1 MTVKIDRKLNFVSTV
16 IREDGTLLYLHA
28 VPLPYEVVEENCVL
42 LGSMFNNF
50 FSMVGGIG
58 APRVA
63 AMMLRKALKAQQERE
78 PGAPTIIDDMQ
89 RLTTVVWNDD
99 GVWKTTPLDTAFKQG
114 IISPDEYREVE
125 GEVVFFMVAS
135 AIQKANLIAA
145 TVGQA
150 LDAYN
155 GQLTSLTSTGY
166 RDSLPTS
173 KTDTDT
179 QTPIPQ
185 QELSHIPS

>member
-1 MTVKIDRKLNFVSTV
+1 MKIDRKLNFVSTV

-42 LGSMFNNF
+42 LGGMFNNF

-63 AMMLRKALKAQQERE
+63 AMMLRQALKSQTERD
-78 PGAPTIIDDMQ
+78 PGTPTIIDDMQ

-99 GVWKTTPLDTAFKQG
+99 GAWKTTPLDTAFKQG
-114 IISPDEYREVE
+114 IIYPDEYREVE

-135 AIQKANLIAA
+135 AIQKANLIAG

>member
-1 MTVKIDRKLNFVSTV
+1 MKIDRKLNFVSTV

-42 LGSMFNNF
+42 LGRMFNNF
-50 FSMVGGIG
+50 FSMVGGFG

-63 AMMLRKALKAQQERE
+63 AMMLRNSLKSQHEKE
-78 PGAPTIIDDMQ
+78 PDTPTIIDDMQ
-89 RLTTVVWNDD
+89 RLTTVVWNN
-99 GVWKTTPLDTAFKQG
+99 GGAWETTPLDTAFKQG
-114 IISPDEYREVE
+114 IISLDEYREVE
-125 GEVVFFMVAS
+125 GEVVFFMVGS
-135 AIQKANLIAA
+135 AIQKSNLIAD

-150 LDAYN
+150 LVAYS

-173 KTDTDT
+173 KTDTDIP
-179 QTPIPQ
+179 TPIPQ